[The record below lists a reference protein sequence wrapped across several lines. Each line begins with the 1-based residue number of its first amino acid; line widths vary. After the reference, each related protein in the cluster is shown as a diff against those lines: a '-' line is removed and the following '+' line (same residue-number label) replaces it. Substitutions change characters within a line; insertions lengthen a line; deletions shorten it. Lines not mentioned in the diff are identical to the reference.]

1 MDIALAAHNQGVVLS
16 AIADALK
23 LDLAVAPVVIARERG
38 IGIDYILRGVSQALD
53 ADYVDFRVYSEEDD
67 VNEKISAFEGGIIK
81 IDAENLN
88 VGNILG
94 VIADRVTANT
104 IVCIV
109 TDLDAIEES
118 VVLTKIEEYLN
129 VHRAHVPTARLSATK
144 KVDQP
149 VLLVGQVSENGCKR
163 SERYFTVETELCSEI
178 HFHINGLP
186 HQNDDDLYEALND
199 IYAAT
204 TRSSAK
210 EVALR
215 LERDSEGG
223 LELAQNGYEVL

>member
-81 IDAENLN
+81 IDAENLD

-163 SERYFTVETELCSEI
+163 GERYFTVETELCSEI

>member
-1 MDIALAAHNQGVVLS
+1 MDIALAAHNQGIVLS

-23 LDLAVAPVVIARERG
+23 LDLAVAPVVIAREHG
-38 IGIDYILRGVSQALD
+38 IGIDRILRGVSQAVD
-53 ADYVDFRVYSEEDD
+53 GDYVDFRVYSEEDD
-67 VNEKISAFEGGIIK
+67 VNEKISAFKGGILK
-81 IDAENLN
+81 IDGDNLDC
-88 VGNILG
+88 GNILG

-118 VVLTKIEEYLN
+118 SVLTEIEEYLN

-149 VLLVGQVSENGCKR
+149 VLLVGNVSENGSKR
-163 SERYFTVETELCSEI
+163 GERYFTVGTELCNEI

-186 HQNDDDLYEALND
+186 HQNDDDLYEALDD

-204 TRSSAK
+204 ARSSAK

-215 LERDSEGG
+215 LERDSEGR